1 MNKLSEAQNMSPS
14 LSGATRIHLIVGDPI
29 VQVKAPAGLTA
40 ALAEAGC
47 DAVCVPAHVAP
58 ADLRLWWQGVS
69 RGQNLDSI
77 IVTVPHKF
85 ASFELCATTSP
96 RAAFLRA
103 VNVARRN
110 ADGSWHGDM
119 VDGLGYV
126 RALQAKGCE
135 LRGLRTLLVG
145 AGGAGTAIAHALLE
159 SGVAELALHDVDLVR
174 RDALIARLGSL
185 GLGQVR
191 PGSADPRGF
200 DLAINATPMG
210 MKLGDPMPL
219 ESDHWV
225 AGQWVGCVITEPVV
239 PPMIAAARAAG
250 CHTVTGADMFEQV
263 RDRLLRFLRGESL

>member
-1 MNKLSEAQNMSPS
+1 
-14 LSGATRIHLIVGDPI
+14 
-29 VQVKAPAGLTA
+29 
-40 ALAEAGC
+40 
-47 DAVCVPAHVAP
+47 
-58 ADLRLWWQGVS
+58 
-69 RGQNLDSI
+69 
-77 IVTVPHKF
+77 
-85 ASFELCATTSP
+85 
-96 RAAFLRA
+96 
-103 VNVARRN
+103 
-110 ADGSWHGDM
+110 M